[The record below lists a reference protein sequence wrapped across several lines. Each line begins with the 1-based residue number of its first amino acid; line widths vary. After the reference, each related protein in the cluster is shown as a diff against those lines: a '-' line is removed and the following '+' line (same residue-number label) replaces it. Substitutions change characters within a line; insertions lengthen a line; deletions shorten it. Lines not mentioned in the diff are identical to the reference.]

1 MAIYTN
7 MYLLVFLPVVLIIY
21 QLVPRKAR
29 WCVLLA
35 ASYILYIS
43 FSKYL
48 VLLLIAT
55 SAFTWRI
62 GLWMDKDHSTV
73 THYCTLLEDAMQYP
87 KMFAELL
94 TKRKTFLKELREYD
108 KRHL

>member
-1 MAIYTN
+1 

-62 GLWMDKDHSTV
+62 GLWMDKIGEQCKEKQAECTDRKEKKAIKETLDLKA
-73 THYCTLLEDAMQYP
+73 YCE
-87 KMFAELL
+87 
-94 TKRKTFLKELREYD
+94 
-108 KRHL
+108 